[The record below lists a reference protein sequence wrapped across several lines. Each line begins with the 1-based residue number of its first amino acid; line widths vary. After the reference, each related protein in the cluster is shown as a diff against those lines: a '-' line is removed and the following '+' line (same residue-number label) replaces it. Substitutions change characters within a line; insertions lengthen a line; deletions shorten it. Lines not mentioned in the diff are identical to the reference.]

1 MLRCHTPLTRYII
14 CFFDVFVCM
23 YTIQVQL
30 GQAMEENIPIISR
43 IFQSSDD
50 EPCIASTKIHDYFL
64 DAITYIS
71 FVAVIQANI
80 GYY

>member
-1 MLRCHTPLTRYII
+1 
-14 CFFDVFVCM
+14 
-23 YTIQVQL
+23 
-30 GQAMEENIPIISR
+30 MEENIPIISR
-43 IFQSSDD
+43 IFQNSDD

-80 GYY
+80 GYYWLTLNCFLNQQEKGII